1 MTDRVN
7 TKHEFEKLL
16 ANTYVTLMLTQNV
29 HWHVMG
35 PNFYGIHL
43 MTDAQYNELQ
53 KAIDE
58 IAEHMRAMGLDAP
71 SGMQVYQDLAT
82 VAVEPETMVSVD
94 TMLEHLINAHTEV
107 RANLET
113 LAKIA
118 ADEGDIASEDLAIER
133 MRAHDKHR
141 WMLKA
146 SLTQ

>member
-1 MTDRVN
+1 
-7 TKHEFEKLL
+7 
-16 ANTYVTLMLTQNV
+16 MLTQNV
-29 HWHVMG
+29 HWHVTG
-35 PNFYGIHL
+35 PSFYGIHL
-43 MTDAQYNELQ
+43 MTDAQYSELQ

-71 SGMQVYQDLAT
+71 SGMQVYQGLAT
-82 VAVEPETMVSVD
+82 IVVEPETMVSVD

-107 RANLET
+107 RSNLEA

-118 ADEGDIASEDLAIER
+118 AEEGDDASEDLAIER